1 MPLTTYVAG
10 NVLTA
15 AQLNGSF
22 DSFKFT
28 SNTVATSQTT
38 TSTSFTDLT
47 TVGPTVTV
55 TTGTTALVVMTARL
69 SIASVNQA
77 ALMGFA
83 VSGATTIAAA
93 DASTI
98 YVDSRGAADQTV
110 QMSAIYQVTLTAG
123 SNVFTAKYRST
134 TGTAT
139 FVNRTLMVGII
150 P

>member
-28 SNTVATSQTT
+28 SAIVATSQTT
-38 TSTSFTDLT
+38 TSGTFTDLA
-47 TVGPTVTV
+47 TVGPSVTL
-55 TTGTTALVVMTARL
+55 TTGTTALVILTGRL

-93 DASTI
+93 DASCI
-98 YVDSRGAADQTV
+98 YVDTRGAIDQTV
-110 QMSAIYQVTLTAG
+110 QCTAIYQVTLTAG

-139 FVNRTLMVGII
+139 FVNRGLLVGII